1 VGSRRVV
8 LLNFKNSCVQAMP
21 LRSGFRSGVRCPLWM
36 LDFRDMTIIP
46 LAKRR
51 QTNPIYPRRPGQGG
65 EMLAENCSI
74 EVIAKRF
81 SIGHIG
87 NMLFVA
93 AEIDMPEFALQGWIN
108 MWQGTHTP
116 PAQAD
121 ERATSVDNKS
131 CERPAGTG
139 EAPDLISDEE
149 CPWTE
154 VFAERDGPP
163 PGLLQDLMD
172 GPPLTGTLF
181 CALRDNAQLCLCG
194 SCMHSWVEQGWV
206 CEQVWRHRFGLGI
219 EY

>member
-1 VGSRRVV
+1 
-8 LLNFKNSCVQAMP
+8 MP
-21 LRSGFRSGVRCPLWM
+21 LRSGFRSGVLCPLWM
-36 LDFRDMTIIP
+36 LDVGDMTIIP
-46 LAKRR
+46 LAKGR
-51 QTNPIYPRRPGQGG
+51 QTNPIYSRPPGQGG
-65 EMLAENCSI
+65 EMLAKNCSI
-74 EVIAKRF
+74 AVIAKRF
-81 SIGHIG
+81 TIGQIG

-108 MWQGTHTP
+108 IWQGTHTP

-149 CPWTE
+149 CPWSGSL
-154 VFAERDGPP
+154 A
-163 PGLLQDLMD
+163 
-172 GPPLTGTLF
+172 GTLF
-181 CALRDNAQLCLCG
+181 CALRDNDQLCLCG

-206 CEQVWRHRFGLGI
+206 CEQVWRHWGKLGI